1 MPGNPRTCAPTPRPA
16 RLNSL
21 VLGVRESALDRP
33 PAPPPA
39 PRKFQCSLACGR
51 CPCSV
56 QGPLAPRSGRARWHL
71 APVASPLPSLR
82 KATWAVKAALG
93 GHQKDWTQ
101 QGPSEGGGRDAW
113 GPRREQTD
121 SAGAGGSRGW
131 EAGLGPGPRALGAG
145 HPQRRLPSSVAK
157 SRNVCYSGSGER
169 REGPTKPHV
178 SLSPEGICNDGVASP
193 ISQMRKLRPR
203 EGQEAASLSS
213 RSPEWGEPADPAGEE
228 GRGLAWVAE
237 QGFHSENKPARPSQG
252 PRKRPGQGRH
262 SRGLKGSLG
271 R

>member
-1 MPGNPRTCAPTPRPA
+1 MAIRRT
-16 RLNSL
+16 
-21 VLGVRESALDRP
+21 
-33 PAPPPA
+33 
-39 PRKFQCSLACGR
+39 GR
-51 CPCSV
+51 S
-56 QGPLAPRSGRARWHL
+56 R
-71 APVASPLPSLR
+71 
-82 KATWAVKAALG
+82 
-93 GHQKDWTQ
+93 
-101 QGPSEGGGRDAW
+101 
-113 GPRREQTD
+113 GPRRVGEGTPGAPGGSRLTAQGLVG
-121 SAGAGGSRGW
+121 AGAGKLVW
-131 EAGLGPGPRALGAG
+131 ALGQGLWAPATRSG
-145 HPQRRLPSSVAK
+145 ACRVLLQSLEMFATRAVESGEKGPQNPTCPCPQRASATTGLLP
-157 SRNVCYSGSGER
+157 
-169 REGPTKPHV
+169 
-178 SLSPEGICNDGVASP
+178 P